1 MAKTKR
7 SGAAKKRKKTQRS
20 SGTTS
25 DIERVQQR
33 QIIEARRRAMV
44 GEKADTA
51 LATCPIDVMLARRI
65 ISSEHQKAA
74 AWFMRLYMYR
84 TGRSLAGSIFEK
96 MESGGSENATENEL
110 FDIEWLALLERCGFV
125 GRQMDLL
132 VDLVV
137 FQTFPTWLRKLV
149 SNVGRPDREDAERQL
164 TVKALDTLRDTWL
177 EFGKFGDER
186 ETMIRS
192 IVEQRR
198 GRLAKAG

>member
-1 MAKTKR
+1 MAKTKK
-7 SGAAKKRKKTQRS
+7 SKKLKKAHLS
-20 SGTTS
+20 SRMTR

-33 QIIEARRRAMV
+33 QIIEARRRVMV

-51 LATCPIDVMLARRI
+51 LATCPIDVMLARRV

-84 TGRSLAGSIFEK
+84 TGRSLSGNVFEK

-110 FDIEWLALLERCGFV
+110 FDIEWLAMIERCGFV
-125 GRQMDLL
+125 GRQMELL

-137 FQTFPTWLRKLV
+137 FQTFPMWLRKLV
-149 SNVGRPDREDAERQL
+149 SNAGRPDREDAERKR
-164 TVKALDTLRDTWL
+164 TINALDRLLDTWL
-177 EFGKFGDER
+177 EFGNFGDER

-192 IVEQRR
+192 VVERR
-198 GRLAKAG
+198 RCRLAKAS